1 MVLPSSV
8 TLFLVRF
15 VEGEEEG
22 VGHAFGG
29 DVGAWTVARDDR
41 DVSVEGDYLF
51 KDALH
56 YSVIIAARVVCAADC
71 SCKEGVS
78 AEEHLFGTL
87 IVAYASDSVARS
99 VYDLET
105 QAADFY
111 DRNRSFRH
119 IPFSIRLMYIAGL
132 EGLGKRCSE
141 ISAEIYVVLEGES
154 VCRVHI
160 YRKSSIIR

>member
-1 MVLPSSV
+1 MTGDDLRV
-8 TLFLVRF
+8 TLQMKEF
-15 VEGEEEG
+15 GED
-22 VGHAFGG
+22 AFH
-29 DVGAWTVARDDR
+29 
-41 DVSVEGDYLF
+41 YL
-51 KDALH
+51 
-56 YSVIIAARVVCAADC
+56 VIIAARMVCAADC